1 MQDQLVIN
9 QIVTLFSFLKS
20 HVDLSAKTTLND
32 IGFSLETFIMDLF
45 NKFDGEGSWMNSNV
59 KTPSQPAIDLINS
72 QEKHAIQVTVR
83 ADSAKIKNTMEQY
96 AKHKIKVDKI
106 TIIGF
111 VHHTRYKKDNAQTV
125 GIDYI
130 TKRIKG
136 CSLEKKEEILEL
148 IKKSIPVHVL
158 SPLSDADC
166 FDIIQRMLDR
176 SALRDNRYCEGSY
189 EDMIR
194 GLKEAKE
201 LIFTGSTQKSGIG
214 TKPIFG
220 YMEPLQSE
228 LIEIEY
234 TISDIIRICNRSN
247 YNGFVYLSRESMI
260 EIDKLKDDIIFQV
273 NQISKRLNKDRK
285 LKR

>member
-1 MQDQLVIN
+1 
-9 QIVTLFSFLKS
+9 
-20 HVDLSAKTTLND
+20 
-32 IGFSLETFIMDLF
+32 MDLF
-45 NKFDGEGSWMNSNV
+45 NKFDGEGSWINSNV
-59 KTPSQPAIDLINS
+59 KTPNQPAIDLINS

-83 ADSAKIKNTMEQY
+83 ADSAKIKKTMEKY
-96 AKHKIKVDKI
+96 VEHKIKVDKI

-111 VHHTRYKKDNAQTV
+111 VHHTGYKKDNAQTV

-148 IKKSIPVHVL
+148 IKKSIPVHLL
-158 SPLSDADC
+158 SPLSDTDC

-176 SALRDNRYCEGSY
+176 STLRDNRYFEGSY

-201 LIFTGSTQKSGIG
+201 LITTGSTQKSGIA
-214 TKPIFG
+214 TKPIYS

-234 TISDIIRICNRSN
+234 LISDIIKICNRSN
-247 YNGFVYLSRESMI
+247 IDGLVYLSGESKI
-260 EIDKLKDDIIFQV
+260 EIDKLKDNIIFQV
-273 NQISKRLNKDRK
+273 NKISKRLKKDRK